1 MKYFSINPSAK
12 LAGLVRFFWVL
23 EMDNFSGAPYI
34 HRTMADG
41 CVEMVFHYQGVFD
54 ELLGND
60 QQITSFS
67 SGISG
72 PSQQFRRFS
81 IDQRFGIFGVYLYPF
96 AMSELFDIPCIALTN
111 EMIDMTTILGTAG
124 KELQEKMMLAP
135 DNQTRVTI
143 ISQFLESR
151 LARRKTK
158 HHSISETIRQ
168 IISTDGSSNVQR
180 LAEDSFLSMR
190 QFQRNF
196 KEYAGF
202 SPKLFT
208 RIIRFQTALRKYP
221 EKESLSLTDIAY
233 DCGYYDQSHFIHD
246 FKEFS
251 GHHPGTYFSGKAEA
265 TKWITV

>member
-1 MKYFSINPSAK
+1 MKYFSIAPSEK
-12 LAGLVRFFWVL
+12 LAGLVRCFWVL
-23 EMDNFSGAPYI
+23 EMESFSGAPYI

-41 CVEMVFHYQGVFD
+41 CIEMVFHYQGVFD
-54 ELLGND
+54 EMLAND
-60 QQITSFS
+60 QQVSSFS

-81 IDQRFGIFGVYLYPF
+81 IDQQFGIFGVYLYPF
-96 AMSELFDIPCIALTN
+96 ALAELFGIPALALTN
-111 EMIDMTTILGTAG
+111 EMIDTGTILGTAG
-124 KELQEKMMLAP
+124 KELEEKMMLAR
-135 DNQTRVTI
+135 DNQHRIAI
-143 ISQFLESR
+143 ITQFLESR
-151 LARRKTK
+151 LTRHKIKYHA
-158 HHSISETIRQ
+158 ISETIRQ
-168 IISTDGSSNVQR
+168 IISTDGMSNVQR

-196 KEYAGF
+196 KEHTGF

-208 RIIRFQTALRKYP
+208 RIARFQTALRKYP

-251 GHHPGTYFSGKAEA
+251 GHHPGAYFSGKAEG
-265 TKWITV
+265 TKWITA

>member
-1 MKYFSINPSAK
+1 MKYFSVAPSEK
-12 LAGLVRFFWVL
+12 LAGLVRCFWVL
-23 EMDNFSGAPYI
+23 EMENFSGAPYI

-41 CVEMVFHYQGVFD
+41 CIEMVFHYQGIFD
-54 ELLGND
+54 ELLSNE
-60 QQITSFS
+60 QQTTSFS

-96 AMSELFDIPCIALTN
+96 AMAELFGIPALALTN
-111 EMIDMTTILGTAG
+111 EMIDTGTILGAAG
-124 KELQEKMMLAP
+124 KELEEKMMLAP
-135 DNQTRVTI
+135 DNQSRMAI
-143 ISQFLESR
+143 ITQFLESK
-151 LARRKTK
+151 LARRKIK
-158 HHSISETIRQ
+158 HNGISETIRQ
-168 IISTDGSSNVQR
+168 IIRTDGMSNVQR

-196 KEYAGF
+196 KEHAGF

-208 RIIRFQTALRKYP
+208 RIARFQTALRKYP

-251 GHHPGTYFSGKAEA
+251 GHHPGTYFSGKAES